1 MTGHG
6 INLPKPCKVHMLAHL
21 NASRCGTNPLG
32 ETLAWQKRRRY
43 HDVMNEFTVTSR
55 NSGQSV
61 LAFLQEQIPAAPA
74 AYLRQLIRKNKLRL
88 NGQTT
93 TSQHQLRPEDVLT
106 LPESKRLAELLQESQ
121 QERIE
126 VLLEGPDFL
135 AVYKPAGLA
144 IHRGVGHE
152 TDNLANR
159 VANWLKRR
167 RLPFGAFP
175 VHRLDVGTS
184 GPVLFAKG
192 RRAAGIL
199 GTYFMTGQVAKHYLA
214 LVVGET
220 ADSGE
225 LHTPVPAKGKMR
237 TAVTRYR
244 RTEGN
249 QRYSLL
255 QLELVS
261 GRKHQ
266 IRRQL
271 ADVGHP
277 LVGDRRYGGPN
288 ILNRQQPFLHC
299 SSLDWPGSG
308 DDQRLTVTC
317 PLPQELRPLLAAV
330 GLHLP
335 EP

>member
-1 MTGHG
+1 
-6 INLPKPCKVHMLAHL
+6 
-21 NASRCGTNPLG
+21 
-32 ETLAWQKRRRY
+32 
-43 HDVMNEFTVTSR
+43 MNELTVTSR

-61 LAFLQEQIPAAPA
+61 LAFLQQQIPAAPA
-74 AYLRQLIRKNKLRL
+74 SYLQQLIRKNRL
-88 NGQTT
+88 QLNDQATSGQALLQ
-93 TSQHQLRPEDVLT
+93 SGDILT
-106 LPESKRLAELLQESQ
+106 LPASKRLAELLLESQ
-121 QERIE
+121 RELIE

-135 AVYKPAGLA
+135 VVYKPAGLA

-152 TDNLANR
+152 TDNLADR
-159 VANWLKRR
+159 VGNWLKRR
-167 RLPFGAFP
+167 RLPFRAFP

-199 GTYFMTGQVAKHYLA
+199 GDYFMTGQVEKHYLA
-214 LVVGET
+214 LVVGKT
-220 ADSGE
+220 AGKGE
-225 LHTPVPAKGKMR
+225 LHTPVPAKGKLR

-244 RTEGN
+244 RVDGN

-271 ADVGHP
+271 ADAGHP
-277 LVGDRRYGGPN
+277 LIGDRRYGGPI
-288 ILNRQQPFLHC
+288 ILDSRQPFLHC
-299 SSLDWPGSG
+299 CTLAWPNAT

-317 PLPQELRPLLAAV
+317 PLPQELKNLLPAV
-330 GLHLP
+330 DLGLP
-335 EP
+335 DS